1 MAYMPQKDWNV
12 CLFKAIAI
20 EPRQVPALEHMLNK
34 ESLNKWIGGYSDMRL
49 NVKMN
54 HLHGWLVRIFWGKR
68 SILKCIQVINLD
80 MWPSYKI
87 KAQNHLLRRALASTI
102 SFGTSASKLHGSSLV
117 PRAHGSATIPRKMG
131 THIGQNAG
139 DEELAVP
146 PTSCVALGK
155 SFNICSSTLWF
166 HCVSTSDT
174 DLIYLLKSK
183 SSVPGTMAA
192 QASIHPHGLL

>member
-20 EPRQVPALEHMLNK
+20 EPRQVPALEHVLNK

-68 SILKCIQVINLD
+68 SIPKCIQVINLH

-87 KAQNHLLRRALASTI
+87 KAQNHLLRRVVASTI
-102 SFGTSASKLHGSSLV
+102 SFGTSASKHSWEKSGPKGSWVSNDPQKNGNPHWSECWGWGV
-117 PRAHGSATIPRKMG
+117 GCATDKLCG
-131 THIGQNAG
+131 F
-139 DEELAVP
+139 
-146 PTSCVALGK
+146 GK
-155 SFNICSSTLWF
+155 VI
-166 HCVSTSDT
+166 
-174 DLIYLLKSK
+174 
-183 SSVPGTMAA
+183 
-192 QASIHPHGLL
+192 